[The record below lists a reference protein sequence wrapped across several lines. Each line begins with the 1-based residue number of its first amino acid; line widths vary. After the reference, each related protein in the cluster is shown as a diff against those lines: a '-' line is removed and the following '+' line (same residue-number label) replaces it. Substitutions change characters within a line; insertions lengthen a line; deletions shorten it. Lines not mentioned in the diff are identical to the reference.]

1 MQYPSVHRPLAPH
14 WALVAQ
20 VPQVPATH
28 AMPPPH
34 WLFAVHAV
42 HVPPM
47 QARPCSGCG
56 LWSGWLQ
63 SLKVEQA
70 PHVPPMHACPIGQ
83 LPKGGLQP
91 CA

>member
-1 MQYPSVHRPLAPH
+1 M
-14 WALVAQ
+14 
-20 VPQVPATH
+20 PATH

-56 LWSGWLQ
+56 FWDGWLQ
-63 SLKVEQA
+63 SLKHQRHLRRLPDCGTVA
-70 PHVPPMHACPIGQ
+70 PTTVN
-83 LPKGGLQP
+83 LPCGAELGDGGP
-91 CA
+91 CAEGGTTLDSGAAH